1 MALLEAD
8 AISKSFRG
16 RRVLATASL
25 RAYRG
30 SITALC
36 GRNGTGKSTLLAIAA
51 GWQRADAGAVH
62 FDGDTWLRPSLPALA
77 ARGVFFLPD
86 RAILSPGIP
95 LGRQL
100 DVVRRRFDSSSA
112 VGMIAETL
120 GISASLDA
128 LPPRLSGGETRRAEI
143 ALACIRQPRCL
154 LADEPYRGI
163 SPLDADAITDALRK
177 LAAGGCAIVITGHE
191 IETLFAAAEAVV
203 WCTGG
208 STHEYPS
215 VAAARNDWRFQRD
228 YLGAEPEPPSDR
240 DPVRSAATW

>member
-16 RRVLATASL
+16 RRVLATATL

-51 GWQRADAGAVH
+51 GWQRADTGAVH
-62 FDGDTWLRPSLPALA
+62 FDGMTWLRPSLPALA

-100 DVVRRRFDSSSA
+100 DVVRRRFNSPEA
-112 VGMIAETL
+112 VGAIAEAL
-120 GISASLDA
+120 GISSCLEV

-163 SPLDADAITDALRK
+163 SPLDADAITQALRN
-177 LAAGGCAIVITGHE
+177 LSAGGCAIVISGHE

-203 WCTGG
+203 WCSDG
-208 STHEYPS
+208 STHEYAS
-215 VAAARNDWRFQRD
+215 VTAARGDWRFQRE
-228 YLGAEPEPPSDR
+228 YLGEELEPPRDR
-240 DPVRSAATW
+240 DPVRSVTT